1 MYVLAALYVKHSTH
15 GAYIEYDMLNNL
27 SMHNSTTSQV
37 LKMYS
42 LWVHFEHFCILKLST
57 VLNIGAVRWVFF
69 LLTLSVSRFQC
80 THPFIFL

>member
-42 LWVHFEHFCILKLST
+42 L
-57 VLNIGAVRWVFF
+57 
-69 LLTLSVSRFQC
+69 
-80 THPFIFL
+80 

>member
-1 MYVLAALYVKHSTH
+1 VLSFTLIRIAVTCLFGRITSVMRGMCLTLSSSLEVSLTLSTLKSMYVLAALYVKHSTH

-42 LWVHFEHFCILKLST
+42 L
-57 VLNIGAVRWVFF
+57 
-69 LLTLSVSRFQC
+69 
-80 THPFIFL
+80 